1 MPSPLDWLDVSPQPQ
16 TSLFAPAVSPYRN
29 YGLSA
34 ADAVRQGR
42 QALPNLQAATT
53 YADLMRQQSLAPM
66 QQQVEQMRLQTQL
79 EVQPQIDQG
88 RDPLIQRL
96 SALDPASDDYLT
108 QRRDAVM
115 QNPYGLADPIVQ
127 QVLQNNDRAYDD
139 YISTKRLSM
148 YNTPRTLTPGQQATI
163 QHQVTRTTEALT
175 KAQAMGDATMVAR
188 LTEELGALGALLS
201 GSGTGVQGAET
212 APTTTAPAA
221 PSTAVQMASLSAP
234 EERWTAAKDAMISA
248 LQQEAS
254 DQKLG
259 LRDLAGVIS
268 RDPELADDIFTRR
281 LGAKFKDKAFD
292 DSKTRSFWSGGT
304 GVSWKDVYDTL
315 GLNEDPDLLRN
326 RGTNANEISGQP
338 LRTFE
343 DARPESIGSP
353 KAGTWK
359 IQQTK

>member
-79 EVQPQIDQG
+79 EVQPQINEG
-88 RDPLIQRL
+88 RDLLIQRL

-115 QNPYGLADPIVQ
+115 QNPYGLADPFVQ

-148 YNTPRTLTPGQQATI
+148 YNTPRTLTPGQTATI
-163 QHQVTRTTEALT
+163 QRQITNTTEALN
-175 KAQAMGDATMVAR
+175 KARVMGDTAMADR
-188 LTEELGALGALLS
+188 YAQELDALNGIIA
-201 GSGTGVQGAET
+201 GSGTGAPAGVVATTPGA
-212 APTTTAPAA
+212 AAPPTTAGQRALEA
-221 PSTAVQMASLSAP
+221 SRMAGMSEP
-234 EERWTAAKDAMISA
+234 ERWTAAKDKLAEAIAAEAAQLQTTVAEIQAAMTT
-248 LQQEAS
+248 
-254 DQKLG
+254 
-259 LRDLAGVIS
+259 
-268 RDPELADDIFTRR
+268 DPAYVAEILDKR
-281 LGAKFKDKAFD
+281 LGVKPREKVFD
-292 DSKTRSFWSGGT
+292 APDSRSWWNGGT
-304 GVSWKDVYDTL
+304 EVTWEDMVETMLLPENKSVLKGRDT
-315 GLNEDPDLLRN
+315 
-326 RGTNANEISGQP
+326 A
-338 LRTFE
+338 
-343 DARPESIGSP
+343 PEG
-353 KAGTWK
+353 KWD
-359 IQQTK
+359 IQIIK

>member
-53 YADLMRQQSLAPM
+53 YADLLRQQTLAPM

-79 EVQPQIDQG
+79 DVQPQINEG

-127 QVLQNNDRAYDD
+127 QVLRNNDQAYDD
-139 YISTKRLSM
+139 YIATKRLSM

-163 QHQVTRTTEALT
+163 QRQITNATEDLS
-175 KAQAMGDATMVAR
+175 KAQAMGDAARVAR
-188 LTEELGALGALLS
+188 LTEEIAALTGLVS
-201 GSGTGVQGAET
+201 GSGTGAPAGMAAT
-212 APTTTAPAA
+212 APGAAAPPTTAGQRALEA
-221 PSTAVQMASLSAP
+221 SRMAGMS
-234 EERWTAAKDAMISA
+234 EQERWTAAKDKLAEAIAAEAAQLRTTVTEIQAAMTTDPTYVAEILDKRLGVKPREKVFDAPDSRSWWNGGTEVTWEDMVETM
-248 LQQEAS
+248 LLPENKSVLKEAS
-254 DQKLG
+254 PA
-259 LRDLAGVIS
+259 R
-268 RDPELADDIFTRR
+268 E
-281 LGAKFKDKAFD
+281 DK
-292 DSKTRSFWSGGT
+292 W
-304 GVSWKDVYDTL
+304 
-315 GLNEDPDLLRN
+315 
-326 RGTNANEISGQP
+326 EIKP
-338 LRTFE
+338 
-343 DARPESIGSP
+343 I
-353 KAGTWK
+353 K
-359 IQQTK
+359 